1 MNKLFRISLA
11 LFVALGVTSCDV
23 EPLDDGLGG
32 QNLPTTEVF
41 FATNYANVNYKT
53 DNASAHVEG
62 GILSVQATNSK
73 GVFLIKNQG
82 ALTGTYLNGQTDFTF
97 IEATSGKKFS
107 SKHPI
112 TGESI
117 STFTITS
124 INFQAQSIS
133 GTFQFVGYRMADI
146 TIPDDPAETD
156 PESRIDLPDGFPD
169 FDFPDFDF
177 PDGEFP
183 DLDIPEEVLPGVER
197 LVFSQGTMLNIP
209 YGAGIVNPIDP
220 NDPVFPDDPSE
231 PSSGDYF
238 PMAVGN
244 IWNYTNITT
253 GPSKIISTQTINGKI
268 YYRMTGAIINAQD
281 LADDA
286 QDFVRKENG
295 NYYARVNYPSFNQ
308 SVEMIL
314 LKDYLNEGQGWEEE
328 FTITIDDEPGEVT
341 QLTVSTTS
349 VIESKGSYTV
359 NGINYPDVIKVAA
372 MVDSELLYNGEP
384 FGDPEPPLLH
394 EYWYAKDVG
403 LIKLKI
409 AEAVDEPEE
418 LHELIDYTLF

>member
-1 MNKLFRISLA
+1 MINKLFRISLA
-11 LFVALGVTSCDV
+11 LFVALGVTSCDI
-23 EPLDDGLGG
+23 EPLDDGLGA
-32 QNLPTTEVF
+32 QNLPTNEVF

-53 DNASAHVEG
+53 ENASANVEG
-62 GILSVQATNSK
+62 GVLSVQATDSK
-73 GVFLIKNQG
+73 GIFLIKNQG
-82 ALTGTYLNGQTDFTF
+82 ALTGTYINGQTDFTF
-97 IEATSGKKFS
+97 IEAVTGKVFS

-112 TGESI
+112 TGENN

-124 INFQAQSIS
+124 INFEKQSIT
-133 GTFQFVGYRMADI
+133 GTFQFVGYRMAD
-146 TIPDDPAETD
+146 TIPDPDTD
-156 PESRIDLPDGFPD
+156 IQARI
-169 FDFPDFDF
+169 DFPDIDW
-177 PDGEFP
+177 PEGEFP
-183 DLDIPEEVLPGVER
+183 DLDIPEEVIPGVEQ

-209 YGAGIVNPIDP
+209 YGAGIVNPVDP
-220 NDPVFPDDPSE
+220 NDPIFPGDPSD

-244 IWNYTNITT
+244 IWNYTNVTT
-253 GPSKIISTQTINGKI
+253 DPSKIISTQTINGKV

-281 LADDA
+281 LTDDA

-295 NYYARVNYPSFNQ
+295 NYYARVNYPSLNQ
-308 SVEMIL
+308 SIEMIL

-328 FTITIDDEPGEVT
+328 FTITMGDEPGEVT
-341 QLTVSTTS
+341 ELIVSTTS

-359 NGINYPDVIKVAA
+359 NNINYPDVIKVAA

-394 EYWYAKDVG
+394 EYWYAKGVG

-409 AEAVDEPEE
+409 AETIDEPEE
-418 LHELIDYTLF
+418 LHELINYTLF

>member
-1 MNKLFRISLA
+1 MMNKLFRISLA
-11 LFVALGVTSCDV
+11 LFAAIGIVSCDV

-32 QNLPTTEVF
+32 QDLPGNQMF
-41 FATNYANVNYKT
+41 FAVNYGNVNYST
-53 DNASAHVEG
+53 INAAAAVES
-62 GILSVQATNSK
+62 GILTVQAAHAK

-82 ALTGTYLNGQTDFTF
+82 ALTGTYENGQTDFTF
-97 IEATSGKKFS
+97 IEAGTGKVFS

-117 STFTITS
+117 STFTLTS
-124 INFQAQSIS
+124 IDFQAQSIS
-133 GTFQFVGYRMADI
+133 GTFQFVGYRMADPI
-146 TIPDDPAETD
+146 TPD
-156 PESRIDLPDGFPD
+156 PETNPETQARI
-169 FDFPDFDF
+169 DFPDDF
-177 PDGEFP
+177 PDIDWPDGEFP
-183 DLDIPEEVLPGVER
+183 DLDIPEEVMPGVEQ

-209 YGAGIVNPIDP
+209 YGAGIIDPVDP
-220 NDPVFPDDPSE
+220 NDPNFPDDPSD

-244 IWNYTNITT
+244 IWNYTNIPTD
-253 GPSKIISTQTINGKI
+253 PAKIISTQTINGKV

-281 LADDA
+281 LTDDA
-286 QDFVRKENG
+286 EDFVRKENG
-295 NYYARVNYPSFNQ
+295 NYYARVNYPSLNQ
-308 SVEMIL
+308 SIEMIL

-328 FTITIDDEPGEVT
+328 FTITMVGDEPDEVME
-341 QLTVSTTS
+341 LIVSTTS

-359 NGINYPDVIKVAA
+359 NNINYPDVIKVAA
-372 MVDSELLYNGEP
+372 MVDTEFLYNGEP
-384 FGDPEPPLLH
+384 FGDQEPPLLH

-409 AEAVDEPEE
+409 AETIDEPEE

>member
-1 MNKLFRISLA
+1 MKNKLFRISLA
-11 LFVALGVTSCDV
+11 LFAALGMLSCDV
-23 EPLDDGLGG
+23 EPIDDGLGG
-32 QNLPTTEVF
+32 QDLPTNDVF
-41 FATNYANVNYKT
+41 FAANYGSVNYKT
-53 DNASAHVEG
+53 DQASAKVEG
-62 GILSVQATNSK
+62 GILQVQAVHPN

-82 ALTGTYLNGQTDFTF
+82 ALTGTYVNGQTDFTF
-97 IEATSGKKFS
+97 IEAATGKTFS

-112 TGESI
+112 TGENI
-117 STFTITS
+117 STFSITS
-124 INFQAQSIS
+124 INFDNQSIS
-133 GTFQFVGYRMADI
+133 GTFQFVGYRMADT
-146 TIPDDPAETD
+146 TIPDTD
-156 PESRIDLPDGFPD
+156 EGAQARMDL
-169 FDFPDFDF
+169 

-183 DLDIPEEVLPGVER
+183 DLDIPEEVMPGVEQ

-209 YGAGIVNPIDP
+209 YGAGIIDPVDP
-220 NDPVFPDDPSE
+220 NDPNFPDDPSD

-244 IWNYTNITT
+244 IWNYTNIPTD
-253 GPSKIISTQTINGKI
+253 PAKIISTQTINGKI

-281 LADDA
+281 LTDDA

-295 NYYARVNYPSFNQ
+295 NYYARVNYPSLNQ
-308 SVEMIL
+308 SIEMIL

-328 FTITIDDEPGEVT
+328 FTITMVGDEPDEVME
-341 QLTVSTTS
+341 LIVSTTS

-359 NGINYPDVIKVAA
+359 NNINYPDVIKVAA
-372 MVDSELLYNGEP
+372 MVDTEFLYNGEP
-384 FGDPEPPLLH
+384 FGDQEPPLLH

-409 AEAVDEPEE
+409 AETIDEPEE